1 METAM
6 GAKSMGTAR
15 QTYGNMNKKIKD
27 AQELQFRVESY
38 FSIRE
43 EQRQE
48 CAVHDHKRKKRDNF
62 GWRNELLG

>member
-15 QTYGNMNKKIKD
+15 QTYRNMNKKIKD
-27 AQELQFRVESY
+27 TQELQFRVERYIS
-38 FSIRE
+38 SIE

-48 CAVHDHKRKKRDNF
+48 CEVHDHKRKNRDNF
-62 GWRNELLG
+62 GWINELLG